1 MKTFIAIRSYAMQTY
16 AEMATAQGKY
26 EEAIKELKNSGKY
39 SAAYIQDV
47 EKDFTTKFT
56 DAVKKAAE
64 ELGEIVKATCDH
76 KRNAIE
82 KMLTEAPSNDQM
94 NLLNALKLQGKGI
107 EPEEVKS
114 IAAQL
119 MGNYRAIHALRV
131 MAAEQGIKLSF
142 PAQYD
147 YQQLKDTLNRAEAY
161 LKDRVQDLANYT
173 DKSHMDF
180 YSKMFF
186 GAWEGGLLLPD
197 NAYTA
202 DAELLDSNE
211 QIAPVPVVERI
222 NQSNAE

>member
-1 MKTFIAIRSYAMQTY
+1 MKTFVEIRAYAMKIY
-16 AEMATAQGKY
+16 AAMATAQADY
-26 EEAIKELKNSGKY
+26 EKAITDLKDSGKY
-39 SAAYIQDV
+39 NASYIQSV
-47 EKDFTTKFT
+47 QNDFTIKFT
-56 DAVKKAAE
+56 AEVKKAAE

-107 EPEEVKS
+107 EPDEVKS

-161 LKDRVQDLANYT
+161 LKDRVRDLSNYT
-173 DKSHMDF
+173 DQKHMDF

-186 GAWEGGLLLPD
+186 GVWEGGLLLPD

-222 NQSNAE
+222 DQSHAE

>member
-1 MKTFIAIRSYAMQTY
+1 MKTFVEIRAYAMKMFAAMETVQ
-16 AEMATAQGKY
+16 AEYDK
-26 EEAIKELKNSGKY
+26 AIKDLKDSGKY
-39 SAAYIQDV
+39 NASYILNVQN
-47 EKDFTTKFT
+47 DFTIKFT
-56 DAVKKAAE
+56 AEVKKAAD
-64 ELGEIVKATCDH
+64 ELGEIVKTTCDQ

-94 NLLNALKLQGKGI
+94 NLLNALKLQGKDI
-107 EPEEVKS
+107 DPDEVKS

-119 MGNYRAIHALRV
+119 MGNYRAIHALQV
-131 MAAEQGIKLSF
+131 MAEGAGIKLSF

-147 YQQLKDTLNRAEAY
+147 YQQLKDALNRAEAY
-161 LKDRVQDLANYT
+161 LKDRVRDLSNYT
-173 DKSHMDF
+173 DKNHMDF

-186 GAWEGGLLLPD
+186 GVWEGGLLLPD

-222 NQSNAE
+222 DQNNAE

>member
-1 MKTFIAIRSYAMQTY
+1 MKTFIEIRAYAMKIF
-16 AEMATAQGKY
+16 AAIATLQADYK
-26 EEAIKELKNSGKY
+26 KTFTNLKDSGKY
-39 SAAYIQDV
+39 NASYLLNVQNEFTIKFAA
-47 EKDFTTKFT
+47 E
-56 DAVKKAAE
+56 VKKAAD
-64 ELGEIVKATCDH
+64 ELGEVVKATCDH
-76 KRNAIE
+76 KRKAIE

-94 NLLNALKLQGKGI
+94 NLLNTLKLQGKGI
-107 EPEEVKS
+107 EPDEVKS

-119 MGNYRAIHALRV
+119 MGNYRAVHALRV
-131 MAAEQGIKLSF
+131 MAEEQGIRLSF

-161 LKDRVQDLANYT
+161 LKDRVRDLSNYT
-173 DKSHMDF
+173 DDKHMDF

-186 GAWEGGLLLPD
+186 GVWEGGLLLPD
-197 NAYTA
+197 NVYTP